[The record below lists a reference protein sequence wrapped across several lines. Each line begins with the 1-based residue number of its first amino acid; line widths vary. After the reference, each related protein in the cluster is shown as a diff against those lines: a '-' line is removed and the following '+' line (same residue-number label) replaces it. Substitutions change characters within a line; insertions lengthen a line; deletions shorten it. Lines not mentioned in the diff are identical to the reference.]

1 MSVLHV
7 VKKRKPKSRV
17 LSQVEVLRRDEYD
30 DLELDSKVE
39 FVRNLAQ
46 LGMMHVQELLE
57 QNVAALAGP
66 RYSRG
71 DHWAGS
77 RHGSNPGSVRLP
89 AQ

>member
-66 RYSRG
+66 RYSEVI
-71 DHWAGS
+71 
-77 RHGSNPGSVRLP
+77 SNPALLP
-89 AQ
+89 V